1 MVEREADK
9 GGELVLVRHD
19 SVSADDVEPLSP
31 CCLVIK
37 RQDSRETAADEVI
50 SDARAREAHLSP
62 TLSLSLSRPVLSCSH
77 PHPRRRRLISQPR
90 RPPWLP
96 CLLIASAF
104 SPPFFP
110 SPSLLFFIHD
120 IHPVKR
126 ETSSRL
132 PVIRMLQ
139 QQLISPHSDPC
150 FTACVGWCKRE
161 CDSATV

>member
-62 TLSLSLSRPVLSCSH
+62 TLSLSLFLVLSCRV
-77 PHPRRRRLISQPR
+77 PIPI
-90 RPPWLP
+90 
-96 CLLIASAF
+96 
-104 SPPFFP
+104 
-110 SPSLLFFIHD
+110 
-120 IHPVKR
+120 PV
-126 ETSSRL
+126 
-132 PVIRMLQ
+132 VV
-139 QQLISPHSDPC
+139 
-150 FTACVGWCKRE
+150 A
-161 CDSATV
+161 